1 MAVQMP
7 VQMSDT
13 MLVQWRCMMIY
24 FLLYY
29 RDDKDSEI
37 FMYGQVEMEAK
48 TMIVTV
54 TGKIL
59 GTRYFA
65 F

>member
-1 MAVQMP
+1 MI
-7 VQMSDT
+7 
-13 MLVQWRCMMIY
+13 IY
-24 FLLYY
+24 FLLHN

-59 GTRYFA
+59 LT
-65 F
+65 

>member
-1 MAVQMP
+1 MCGVAVQMV

-13 MLVQWRCMMIY
+13 ILVQCSCMIIY
-24 FLLYY
+24 FLLYN
-29 RDDKDSEI
+29 RDDKDLEI
-37 FMYGQVEMEAK
+37 FMSGQVEMEAK

-59 GTRYFA
+59 LT
-65 F
+65 